1 MALELKAISY
11 KIVGLLIPTQVVLM
25 RLRFAQRTVPAL
37 RLDGGEKVQGSR
49 AILRRLDEL
58 VPEPPLLPADP
69 AARDAV
75 LAAEEWGDELLQ
87 PLARRAVWT
96 ALKFCPGAI
105 PTYQQASKLPRLP
118 RPIVRVS
125 RGARAQR

>member
-1 MALELKAISY
+1 
-11 KIVGLLIPTQVVLM
+11 M

-75 LAAEEWGDELLQ
+75 LRRSGATSCCSHSRAAPYG
-87 PLARRAVWT
+87 RR
-96 ALKFCPGAI
+96 
-105 PTYQQASKLPRLP
+105 
-118 RPIVRVS
+118 
-125 RGARAQR
+125 